1 MSFILGFHAKY
12 VWNPCSRFFSQLRS
26 CYWVL
31 QFSLEVSQ
39 HPLLSLNQ
47 SIEKCCKGLD
57 RYNIDSN
64 RSLLRGQVFQIC
76 LFYNKDLQSSM
87 ERWPV
92 VMSTLVVQQRDR
104 LHDQKYLNLVDW
116 PRWPPLN
123 WANSSMPAESSGSTS
138 DIDFVFVRNWGSQ
151 RTS

>member
-1 MSFILGFHAKY
+1 MQNVFGTPAAGS
-12 VWNPCSRFFSQLRS
+12 FSQLRS